1 MHGRKREQAIYSC
14 VLLLLTAA
22 GCARLSSSEPPAR
35 PAPAAPS
42 PLPLSPVAGER
53 GRGEGAELPSHFD
66 PATAETITGR
76 VTWTGDIPEVAP
88 FRSWVHL
95 TPQGG
100 DKLVR
105 ENPHAPRI
113 DPMTKGA
120 GNAVVFLRGV
130 LPAESRPWDHPP
142 VRVEQDD
149 YRLHVRQGETDSPYG
164 FVRRGELV
172 EMVSRQNEF
181 HSLQVRGAAFFTLA
195 FPDPDQ
201 PRSRQLQNTGLVE
214 LTSGAGYYWMRAYL
228 FVDEHPYYTRTDSS
242 GRFTLSQVP
251 PGNYELVCWMP
262 NWLEDRHER
271 DPETGLVFRHFFREP
286 VKVTRQVRVG
296 KGESPMVEFE
306 VSAGLFRRD

>member
-1 MHGRKREQAIYSC
+1 MYGRKHERAIYWC

-22 GCARLSSSEPPAR
+22 GCAPAFVLRTACQKSEIRVRSQRSEVSRESKRLLTSDLRPLTSE
-35 PAPAAPS
+35 
-42 PLPLSPVAGER
+42 

-113 DPMTKGA
+113 DPMTKGVD
-120 GNAVVFLRGV
+120 NAVVFLRGV

-228 FVDEHPYYTRTDSS
+228 FVDEHPYYTPADSS
-242 GRFTLSQVP
+242 G
-251 PGNYELVCWMP
+251 
-262 NWLEDRHER
+262 D
-271 DPETGLVFRHFFREP
+271 
-286 VKVTRQVRVG
+286 
-296 KGESPMVEFE
+296 SPCRRCRRATTSL
-306 VSAGLFRRD
+306 SAGCRTGWKTGTNAIRRRGWCSVTSSASQ